1 MEDGSSFR
9 VSRVG
14 ADGRFK
20 LSGEL
25 DLACSDGLAEVVS
38 LAIEQGA
45 DITLDMS
52 DVRFIDSSGIRA
64 LLAISRQLHGRGR
77 LILESAI
84 PLVRRILDTAGADR
98 FPDFE
103 IR

>member
-1 MEDGSSFR
+1 MEGPEFR
-9 VSRVG
+9 VSKIG

-25 DLACSDGLAEVVS
+25 DVACSDGLVEVVK
-38 LAIEQGA
+38 LAIEQGG
-45 DITLDMS
+45 DITLDMA

>member
-1 MEDGSSFR
+1 VEEGSDLQ

-25 DLACSDGLAEVVS
+25 DVACSDGLVEVVR
-38 LAIEQGA
+38 LAIEEGD

-77 LILESAI
+77 LILESPS
-84 PLVRRILDTAGADR
+84 PLVGRILETAGADR
-98 FPDFE
+98 FPDLD